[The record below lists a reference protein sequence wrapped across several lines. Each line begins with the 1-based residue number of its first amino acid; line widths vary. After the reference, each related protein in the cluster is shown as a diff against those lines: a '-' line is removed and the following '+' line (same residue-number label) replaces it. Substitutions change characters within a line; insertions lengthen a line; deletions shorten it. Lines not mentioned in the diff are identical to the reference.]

1 MLCGKA
7 VVFCYA
13 ACEYHIDIC
22 GLQDTQQFYASMLLM
37 QHFAAFLLHKQQ
49 NRPTLL
55 IEEGANA
62 WYYVITARET
72 NKKQKEE
79 KTMGV
84 IAVLGIWAA
93 ATAGT
98 YLLLSHI

>member
-1 MLCGKA
+1 
-7 VVFCYA
+7 
-13 ACEYHIDIC
+13 
-22 GLQDTQQFYASMLLM
+22 M
-37 QHFAAFLLHKQQ
+37 QHLVAILSLNQQ
-49 NRPTLL
+49 NGTLLL
-55 IEEGANA
+55 IEKTANA
-62 WYYVITARET
+62 CYYIDTARET